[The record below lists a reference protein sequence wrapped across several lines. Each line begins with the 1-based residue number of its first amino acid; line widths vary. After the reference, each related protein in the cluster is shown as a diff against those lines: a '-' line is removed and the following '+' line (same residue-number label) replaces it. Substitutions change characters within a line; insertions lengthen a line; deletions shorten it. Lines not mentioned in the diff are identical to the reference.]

1 MGSIAES
8 QPAVNGHQPSVED
21 LKRQVNGAASHEIL
35 QAPLPNP
42 SLQVTADHNLKAVD
56 APVYAPKAGE
66 VLVHVKATGICGY
79 DMIDPWLHAAGV
91 MDLACGVLLMRWL
104 VPTFTSGRLDASGR
118 SFSRA
123 TASSAMRLPES

>member
-21 LKRQVNGAASHEIL
+21 LKRRVSGGASHEIL

-79 DMIDPWLHAAGV
+79 DMNDPWLAV
-91 MDLACGVLLMRWL
+91 VC
-104 VPTFTSGRLDASGR
+104 
-118 SFSRA
+118 
-123 TASSAMRLPES
+123 